1 MRYRVT
7 ISVPADL
14 LSAAERVGKR
24 YGLRNRSAIVANALE
39 LLVQKAEGEEI
50 DASLDAYYG
59 SRPAAERSEEASM
72 VRAFR
77 RSRRLDLDR
86 DR

>member
-1 MRYRVT
+1 MTVS
-7 ISVPADL
+7 IPNQL
-14 LSAAERVGKR
+14 LAAAERVGKR
-24 YGLRNRSAIVANALE
+24 YGLPNRSAIVANALE
-39 LLVQKAEGEEI
+39 LLVQKAESEDI

-59 SRPAAERSEEASM
+59 SRSAAERTEEAAM

-77 RSRRLDLDR
+77 RSRRRLDLDR